1 MNSLN
6 YAAVLFFTM
15 SGFSFYPF
23 MSIYIE
29 SSVSWSTEARILLY
43 EVLHKM
49 FALDLNEST
58 LIFPKY

>member
-6 YAAVLFFTM
+6 YAAVLFFTI

-29 SSVSWSTEARILLY
+29 SSVSWSTEAKILLY

-49 FALDLNEST
+49 LALDLNEST